1 MNMLVDV
8 LPREVEIDALKYP
21 INTDF
26 RVSILFE
33 ELMQDDEIPQNEKLD
48 LAIKLYYKHKPHD
61 KAKAVDKLLWFYR
74 CGKEIDRKS
83 NKGDE
88 GITTTNIYSYEHDD
102 EYIYSAF
109 LEQYSIDLQDI
120 EELHWWKFKAMFK
133 SLRECKFVEI
143 MGYRSMIIDSKMP
156 KSQQT
161 FYKRMKKLYRLP
173 DNRTEEQREKAIAD
187 SFASLF

>member
-1 MNMLVDV
+1 MLVDL
-8 LPREVEIDALKYP
+8 LPQEVEIDALKYP

-33 ELMQDDEIPQNEKLD
+33 ELMQDGEIPQDEKLD
-48 LAIKLYYKHKPHD
+48 LAINLYYKHRPHD
-61 KAKAVDKLLWFYR
+61 RAQAVDRLLWFYR
-74 CGKEIDRKS
+74 CGKEIEKTSGGDRVDHKA
-83 NKGDE
+83 
-88 GITTTNIYSYEHDD
+88 IYSYEYDD

-109 LEQYSIDLQDI
+109 LQQYNIDLQEI

-143 MGYRSMIIDSKMP
+143 MGYRAMEIDSKMP

-161 FYKRMKKLYRLP
+161 YYKRMKALYRLP
-173 DNRTEEQREKAIAD
+173 DNRTEAQKQKAIAD